1 MSGLRVLVDATMLD
15 GGPSG
20 AATRLAALG
29 AAHAARGRVEVL
41 HLVRPDVAPLPG
53 LDCVPLPAADTP
65 LRRALAGR
73 RLDSLLVAHGA
84 RVLQCGAL
92 PLPRVRAA
100 PLALTLHDLRFLRAD
115 APALRRLWARAA
127 LPRNLARAARVVAVS
142 RSTGDELVARG
153 LLPRERVAV
162 VPNAGTPG
170 VDAPADP
177 ARIAELRRRLG
188 LNTRYVLAI
197 GPVASHKR
205 PGALLAALAAA
216 RARPGG
222 ADLAL
227 VLAGRADAG
236 VAAAA
241 ARRARSLG
249 LLEALRVP
257 GPLSPDDLLAALSG
271 ADALASAGSVEGFS
285 IPVVDAQRLGVPVVA
300 VAAGAL
306 PEVVGDGGWL
316 VPPGDAP
323 AFADAL
329 LAAVTPGPER
339 DARLAA
345 GSAAA
350 ARWSW
355 ETSAASLEAL
365 WEDLAAGA

>member
-20 AATRLAALG
+20 AATRLLALG
-29 AAHAARGRVEVL
+29 AAHAARGRVQVV
-41 HLVRPDVAPLPG
+41 HLVRPGLDPLPG
-53 LDCVPLPAADTP
+53 LLCAPLPHADTP

-73 RLDSLLVAHGA
+73 RLDALLAAHGA
-84 RVLQCGAL
+84 RVLHCGAL

-127 LPRNLARAARVVAVS
+127 LPRNLARAACVVAVS
-142 RSTGDELVARG
+142 KATGDELVARG
-153 LLPRERVAV
+153 QAPRDRVHV

-170 VDAPADP
+170 LERAADP
-177 ARIAELRRRLG
+177 QRIAELRRRLG

-227 VLAGRADAG
+227 LLAGRADAG

-257 GPLSPDDLLAALSG
+257 GALSQDDLLAALSG
-271 ADALASAGSVEGFS
+271 ADALALAGAVEGFA

-300 VAAGAL
+300 AAAGAL

-316 VPPGDAP
+316 VPPGDAQ
-323 AFADAL
+323 AFASAL
-329 LAAVTPGPER
+329 LAAVTPGAER

-345 GSAAA
+345 GRAAA

-355 ETSAASLEAL
+355 ADSAARLEAV
-365 WEDLAAGA
+365 WEELAARP